1 MKDSPWENL
10 KDALAAWNF
19 IPCSGS
25 LSAEFEGPIES
36 RTFGT
41 VIVKLLFDNQCCTEF
56 PRACLARQYDG
67 LCFRKVPHVEKD
79 GGLCYLQKGELVF
92 DACRPY
98 DMVGVIVDQITER
111 ILDLSKEK
119 YWEEFSNEMPSYW
132 PCDYSAEIKDVNKNS
147 LKIIEGN
154 SSSPSYSCPVYPL
167 SGHVDISA
175 LRFPF
180 GSMKDLLLFGKASM
194 GKRAFKRYRKTVL
207 WGCYSSKNF
216 AVAFR
221 KNATILGLIVLPSR
235 IGNLNCRYFAK
246 ESENKLFSRNVSME
260 NSAPLMDKRI
270 LVVGSGTLGSNLLPM
285 LVKSGAGFKNPLT
298 IVDPDKYA
306 EENFSRHYLG
316 LECLGVNKALAMKAV
331 LENHVKNEPSK
342 RFKNFRIESIEK
354 TFENAFKPGMD
365 FPFDIVL
372 DTTGDESFSEYLN
385 RFLAQLPKM
394 PLYICGYI
402 YGRSKAVCASVI
414 SNSKKACLRCEK
426 KYLVDNAVLPKL
438 GEEDQ
443 TRGTCNAV
451 YIPFPITASVS
462 AANLIMTALFK
473 SLDRIGEEESLFWF
487 QACVNNVWN
496 AMECVTIPKDGSC
509 PACCRI

>member
-25 LSAEFEGPIES
+25 FSAEFEGPIES
-36 RTFGT
+36 STFGT

-67 LCFRKVPHVEKD
+67 LCFRKVPHVEED

-98 DMVGVIVDQITER
+98 DMVGVIVDQITEC
-111 ILDLSKEK
+111 ILDLPKEK
-119 YWEEFSNEMPSYW
+119 YGEEFSKELISYW
-132 PCDYSAEIKDVNKNS
+132 QCDYCARIMDIGKAT
-147 LKIIEGN
+147 LKLIEGN
-154 SSSPSYSCPVYPL
+154 ATSPSYSCPIYPL
-167 SGHVDISA
+167 SGTIDLSA
-175 LRFPF
+175 IEFPF
-180 GSMKDLLLFGKASM
+180 RTMNDLLAFGKASM
-194 GKRAFKRYRKTVL
+194 GKRAFKRYRNTVL
-207 WGCYSSKNF
+207 WGGYSSKNF
-216 AVAFR
+216 AIAFR
-221 KNATILGLIVLPSR
+221 KNATILGLIVSPSR
-235 IGNLNCRYFAK
+235 SGNLNCRYFA
-246 ESENKLFSRNVSME
+246 EETENKIFSRNVSME

-270 LVVGSGTLGSNLLPM
+270 LVVGCGTLGSNLLPM

-298 IVDPDKYA
+298 IVDPDKYK

-316 LECLGVNKALAMKAV
+316 LESQGVNKARAMKTV
-331 LENHVKNEPSK
+331 LENQVKGDS
-342 RFKNFRIESIEK
+342 RALCRNFRIDAIEDS
-354 TFENAFKPGMD
+354 FEKSFKPKQD

-414 SNSKKACLRCEK
+414 GSSKKACLRCEK
-426 KYLVDNAVLPKL
+426 KYVEENGVLPVL
-438 GEEDQ
+438 GKEDQ
-443 TRGTCNAV
+443 TRGTCNDV
-451 YIPFPITASVS
+451 FIPFPITASIA
-462 AANLIMTALFK
+462 AANLMMTALFR
-473 SLDRIGEEESLFWF
+473 SLKATEEESLFWF
-487 QACVNNVWN
+487 QTCANNVWN
-496 AMECVTIPKDGSC
+496 AMECVTIPKDDSC
-509 PACCRI
+509 PACCRK

>member
-36 RTFGT
+36 STFGT

-56 PRACLARQYDG
+56 PRACLARQYDD

-92 DACRPY
+92 DAYRPY
-98 DMVGVIVDQITER
+98 DMVGVVVDQIKEC
-111 ILDLSKEK
+111 ILDLPKEK
-119 YWEEFSNEMPSYW
+119 YGEEFSKEMASYW
-132 PCDYSAEIKDVNKNS
+132 PCDYSAGIKDVGKTS
-147 LKIIEGN
+147 LKIVEGD
-154 SSSPSYSCPVYPL
+154 SSSPSYSCPIYPL
-167 SGHVDISA
+167 SGSADISA
-175 LRFPF
+175 IGFPF
-180 GSMKDLLLFGKASM
+180 GSTNDLLLFGKASM
-194 GKRAFKRYRKTVL
+194 GKRAFKRYRKTIL

-221 KNATILGLIVLPSR
+221 KNATILGLIVSPSR
-235 IGNLNCRYFAK
+235 GGNLNCRYFA
-246 ESENKLFSRNVSME
+246 EEIENKIFSRNVFMG
-260 NSAPLMDKRI
+260 NNAPLMDKKI
-270 LVVGSGTLGSNLLPM
+270 LVVGCGTLGSNLLPM

-331 LENHVKNEPSK
+331 LEIHVKSDPSK

-354 TFENAFKPGMD
+354 KFEDAFKPGMG
-365 FPFDIVL
+365 FPFDVVL

-487 QACVNNVWN
+487 QAYANNVWN
-496 AMECVTIPKDGSC
+496 AMECVTIPKDDSC
-509 PACCRI
+509 PACCRK

>member
-1 MKDSPWENL
+1 MKDSVWENL
-10 KDALAAWNF
+10 KNSLAVWNF
-19 IPCSGS
+19 VPCRGCDSI
-25 LSAEFEGPIES
+25 EFEGPIES
-36 RTFGT
+36 KAFGT
-41 VIVKLLFDNQCCTEF
+41 VMVKLSFDNQCCTGF
-56 PRACLARQYDG
+56 PRARLARQYDG
-67 LCFRKVPHVEKD
+67 LCFRMVPHVEKD

-92 DACRPY
+92 DAYRPY

-111 ILDLSKEK
+111 ILDLPKEK
-119 YWEEFSNEMPSYW
+119 YGEEFSNEMPSYW

-235 IGNLNCRYFAK
+235 SGNLNCRYFAE
-246 ESENKLFSRNVSME
+246 ESDNKLFSRNIIMG
-260 NSAPLMDKRI
+260 NNAPLMNKKI
-270 LVVGSGTLGSNLLPM
+270 LVVGCGTLGSNLLPM

-331 LENHVKNEPSK
+331 LENHVKNEPRN
-342 RFKNFRIESIEK
+342 RFKDFRIVPIEK
-354 TFENAFKPGMD
+354 TFENAFKPGDD

-372 DTTGDESFSEYLN
+372 DTTGDEAFSEYLN

-402 YGRSKAVCASVI
+402 YGQSKAVCASVI

-426 KYLVDNAVLPKL
+426 MFLEDKTVLPKL
-438 GEEDQ
+438 GKEDQ

-473 SLDRIGEEESLFWF
+473 SLDRNGEDESLFWF
-487 QACVNNVWN
+487 QTCVDNVWN
-496 AMECVTIPKDGSC
+496 AMKCVTIPKDDTC
-509 PACCRI
+509 PACCRK

>member
-1 MKDSPWENL
+1 
-10 KDALAAWNF
+10 
-19 IPCSGS
+19 
-25 LSAEFEGPIES
+25 
-36 RTFGT
+36 
-41 VIVKLLFDNQCCTEF
+41 
-56 PRACLARQYDG
+56 
-67 LCFRKVPHVEKD
+67 
-79 GGLCYLQKGELVF
+79 
-92 DACRPY
+92 
-98 DMVGVIVDQITER
+98 MVGVIVDQITER
-111 ILDLSKEK
+111 ILDLAKEK
-119 YWEEFSNEMPSYW
+119 YGEEFSNEMPSYW

-216 AVAFR
+216 AIAFR
-221 KNATILGLIVLPSR
+221 KNATILGLIVSPSR
-235 IGNLNCRYFAK
+235 SGNLNCRYFA
-246 ESENKLFSRNVSME
+246 EETENKIFSRNASME

-270 LVVGSGTLGSNLLPM
+270 LVVGCGTLGSNLLPM

-298 IVDPDKYA
+298 IVDPDKYK

-316 LECLGVNKALAMKAV
+316 LESQGVNKARAMKTV
-331 LENHVKNEPSK
+331 LENQVKGDS
-342 RFKNFRIESIEK
+342 RALCRNFRIDAIEDS
-354 TFENAFKPGMD
+354 FEKSFKPKQD

-414 SNSKKACLRCEK
+414 GSSKKACLRCEK
-426 KYLVDNAVLPKL
+426 KYVEENGVLPVL
-438 GEEDQ
+438 GKEDQ

-451 YIPFPITASVS
+451 FIPFPIMASIA
-462 AANLIMTALFK
+462 AANLMMTALFR
-473 SLDRIGEEESLFWF
+473 SLKATEEESLFWF
-487 QACVNNVWN
+487 QTCANNVWN
-496 AMECVTIPKDGSC
+496 AMECVTIPKDDSC
-509 PACCRI
+509 PACCRK

>member
-19 IPCSGS
+19 VPCSGS

-36 RTFGT
+36 STFGT

-67 LCFRKVPHVEKD
+67 LCFRKVPHVEED

-98 DMVGVIVDQITER
+98 DMVGVIVDQITEC
-111 ILDLSKEK
+111 ILDLPKEK
-119 YWEEFSNEMPSYW
+119 YGEEFSKELISYW
-132 PCDYSAEIKDVNKNS
+132 QCDYCARIMDIGKAT
-147 LKIIEGN
+147 LKLIEGN
-154 SSSPSYSCPVYPL
+154 ATSPSYSCPIYPL
-167 SGHVDISA
+167 SGTIDLSA
-175 LRFPF
+175 IEFPF
-180 GSMKDLLLFGKASM
+180 RTMNDLLAFGKASM

-216 AVAFR
+216 AIAFR
-221 KNATILGLIVLPSR
+221 KNATILGLIVSPSR
-235 IGNLNCRYFAK
+235 SGNLNCRYFA
-246 ESENKLFSRNVSME
+246 EETENKIFSRNVSME

-270 LVVGSGTLGSNLLPM
+270 LVVGCGTLGSNLLPM

-298 IVDPDKYA
+298 IVDPDKYK

-316 LECLGVNKALAMKAV
+316 LESQGVNKARAMKTV
-331 LENHVKNEPSK
+331 LENQVKGDS
-342 RFKNFRIESIEK
+342 RALCRNFRIDAIEDS
-354 TFENAFKPGMD
+354 FEKSFKPKQD

-414 SNSKKACLRCEK
+414 GSSKKACLRCEK
-426 KYLVDNAVLPKL
+426 KYVEENGVLPVL
-438 GEEDQ
+438 GKEDQ

-451 YIPFPITASVS
+451 FIPFPITASIA
-462 AANLIMTALFK
+462 AANLMMTALFR
-473 SLDRIGEEESLFWF
+473 SLKATEEESLFWF
-487 QACVNNVWN
+487 QTCANNVWN
-496 AMECVTIPKDGSC
+496 AMECVTIPKDDSC
-509 PACCRI
+509 PACCRK

>member
-19 IPCSGS
+19 IPCRGS

-36 RTFGT
+36 STFGT

-111 ILDLSKEK
+111 ILDLPKEK
-119 YWEEFSNEMPSYW
+119 YGEEFSNEMPSYW

-194 GKRAFKRYRKTVL
+194 GKRAFKRYWKTVL

-216 AVAFR
+216 AIAFR
-221 KNATILGLIVLPSR
+221 KNATILGLIVSPSR
-235 IGNLNCRYFAK
+235 SGNLNCRYFA
-246 ESENKLFSRNVSME
+246 EETENKIFSRNVSME

-270 LVVGSGTLGSNLLPM
+270 LVVGCGTLGSNLLPM
-285 LVKSGAGFKNPLT
+285 LVKSGAGFKNPLK
-298 IVDPDKYA
+298 IVDPDKYK

-316 LECLGVNKALAMKAV
+316 LESQGVNKARAMKTV
-331 LENHVKNEPSK
+331 LENQVKGDS
-342 RFKNFRIESIEK
+342 RALCRNFRIDAIEDS
-354 TFENAFKPGMD
+354 FEKSFKPKQD

-414 SNSKKACLRCEK
+414 GSSKKACLRCEK
-426 KYLVDNAVLPKL
+426 KYVEENGVLPVL
-438 GEEDQ
+438 GKEDQ

-451 YIPFPITASVS
+451 FIPFPITASIA
-462 AANLIMTALFK
+462 AANLMMTALFR
-473 SLDRIGEEESLFWF
+473 SLKATEEESLFWL
-487 QACVNNVWN
+487 QTCANNVWN
-496 AMECVTIPKDGSC
+496 AMECVTIPKDDSC
-509 PACCRI
+509 PACCRK